1 MTEFFVTER
10 QAGYQ
15 QTQKGKAVYATLF
28 SFKTASS
35 HIQHLPICVVHA

>member
-15 QTQKGKAVYATLF
+15 QTQKGKTVYGT
-28 SFKTASS
+28 SS
-35 HIQHLPICVVHA
+35 PSEQGYKK